1 MARALLLLLLA
12 GVARAVVIGPDY
24 ERAASDKVRALR
36 EHLFVTS
43 NYDRL
48 SLPTSNRSVAHGVEY
63 SRAGTDVA
71 LMMRIFKVVG
81 IDFAAAGTLQL
92 FVWLGY
98 RYIDER
104 LAWDPEEWGGIT
116 QIYADP
122 AEVWRPDI
130 VPYNSRVFADTFEDR
145 ILTICA

>member
-1 MARALLLLLLA
+1 MGLALHLLLLV

-48 SLPTSNRSVAHGVEY
+48 SLPTSNRSLMHGVEY

-104 LAWDPEEWGGIT
+104 LAWDPEERGGIT